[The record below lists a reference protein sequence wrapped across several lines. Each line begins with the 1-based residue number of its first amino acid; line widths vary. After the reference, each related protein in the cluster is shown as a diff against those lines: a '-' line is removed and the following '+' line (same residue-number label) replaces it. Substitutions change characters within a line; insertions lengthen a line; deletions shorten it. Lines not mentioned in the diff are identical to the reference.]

1 MPDIAQRARPA
12 WMTPADCS
20 IADFEAL
27 IQRDLPEGSVPG
39 AVEVVQ
45 GIPLYDGR
53 EIAARAAAG
62 ADLRSYLAEW
72 NWCFAEGPGIV
83 AVRGAYRDLGLIDA
97 VTEVFNRIIAEEE
110 ATVEERGDHFAP
122 SGANSRIWNAHEK
135 LCAAAPELFIR
146 YNANPIVPLISRA
159 WLGPHFQVTTQVN
172 VVRPGGKAQTVHRDY
187 HMGFLPNETL
197 ADFPPNAHQ
206 LSASLTL
213 QGAVAH
219 TAMPVASGP
228 TKLLPYSQ
236 CYAPGYM
243 AVHLPAFQA
252 CFEQN
257 FVQLPLGK
265 GDAFFFNPA
274 VFHAAG
280 DNVTSDLHR
289 LANLMQIGSA
299 FGRSIEIVN
308 RARICRLIFEPLKRL
323 HAEGALTARQ
333 IEDVIAASAEGY
345 PFPTDLDKK
354 SPTNSMIPQSQQ
366 EVMRQAIAE
375 GWEEGALERALDR
388 G

>member
-1 MPDIAQRARPA
+1 MPDVPSPKSLS
-12 WMTPADCS
+12 WMTPDDCS
-20 IADFEAL
+20 ISDFRSLTQRGLSAD
-27 IQRDLPEGSVPG
+27 SVPR
-39 AVEVVQ
+39 AAEILRNVPV
-45 GIPLYDGR
+45 YDGP
-53 EIAARAAAG
+53 EITQLADAG
-62 ADLRSYLAEW
+62 ADLRPYLAEW
-72 NWCFAEGPGIV
+72 NWCFSEGPGIV
-83 AVRGAYRDLGLIDA
+83 AFRGAYGDTDLIDA
-97 VTEVFNRIIAEEE
+97 VTDVFNQIIEQEE
-110 ATVEERGDHFAP
+110 ATAEERGDHFAL

-172 VVRPGGKAQTVHRDY
+172 VVRPGGKAQTCHRDY
-187 HMGFLPNETL
+187 HMGFLPNQTL
-197 ADFPPNAHQ
+197 ADFPPNAHH

-219 TAMPVASGP
+219 TPMPLESGP

-236 CYAPGYM
+236 IYAPGYM
-243 AVHLPAFQA
+243 AVHLPAFQD
-252 CFEQN
+252 CFEEN
-257 FVQLPLGK
+257 FVQLPLEK

-280 DNVTSDLHR
+280 DNVTQDLHR

-308 RARICRLIFEPLKRL
+308 RTRICRLIFAPLKHL
-323 HAEGALTARQ
+323 HAQGELSARE

-345 PFPTDLDKK
+345 PFPTDLDQK

-366 EVMRQAIAE
+366 ELLRQAIAE
-375 GWEEGALERALDR
+375 GWEERALERALLT
-388 G
+388 

>member
-1 MPDIAQRARPA
+1 MPDVPTRQRLA
-12 WMTPADCS
+12 WMTPDDCS
-20 IADFEAL
+20 ISDFKAL
-27 IQRDLPEGSVPG
+27 IQSDLSAESVPL
-39 AVEVVQ
+39 AAEIRRN
-45 GIPLYDGR
+45 IPIYDGPR
-53 EIAARAAAG
+53 IVALAASG
-62 ADLRSYLAEW
+62 ADLRPYLAEW
-72 NWCFAEGPGIV
+72 NWCFSDGPGIV
-83 AVRGAYRDLGLIDA
+83 AFRQAYDDPDLIDA
-97 VTEVFNRIIAEEE
+97 VTEVFNRIIAAEE
-110 ATVEERGDHFAP
+110 ATSEERGDHFAP

-146 YNANPIVPLISRA
+146 YNANPIVPLVSRA
-159 WLGPHFQVTTQVN
+159 WLGPHFQLTTQVN
-172 VVRPGGKAQTVHRDY
+172 VVRPGGKAQTCHRDY

-197 ADFPPNAHQ
+197 ADFPPNAHH

-213 QGAVAH
+213 QGGVAH
-219 TAMPVASGP
+219 TPMPVESGP

-236 CYAPGYM
+236 SYAPGYM
-243 AVHLPAFQA
+243 SVHLAAFQD
-252 CFEQN
+252 CFEEN
-257 FVQLPLGK
+257 FVQLPWEK

-274 VFHAAG
+274 VYHAAG
-280 DNVTSDLHR
+280 DNLTQDLHR

-323 HAEGALTARQ
+323 HAEAGLTARE

-375 GWEEGALERALDR
+375 GWEMSAVERALSV
-388 G
+388 